1 MSHGGE
7 NIMVILSSPSG
18 VGKTTLTKK
27 IQQKY
32 HSFKISVS
40 HTTRPPRSNEIDGVD
55 YHFVS
60 KKKFENLISEN
71 KFYEYAKIFENY
83 YGTLKE
89 NVDNMIKTND
99 LLFDIDWQGTKQLS
113 KFKNLKLIKI
123 YLITDSKNE
132 LKKRLIKRN
141 QNTQQEVEKRF
152 EAFDED
158 IKHWNDY
165 DYILINE
172 NLETCF
178 RQIEIIIKNSKKN
191 FQRSISS
198 AIL

>member
-1 MSHGGE
+1 MTHGTK

-32 HSFKISVS
+32 QSFKISVS
-40 HTTRPPRSNEIDGVD
+40 HTTRSPRSNEINGID
-55 YHFVS
+55 YHFIS
-60 KKKFENLISEN
+60 KKKFEELIKFK

-89 NVDNMIKTND
+89 NVDQTFLIND
-99 LLFDIDWQGTKQLS
+99 IIFDIDWQGTKQLS
-113 KFKNLKLIKI
+113 NYENLNLVKI
-123 YLITDSKNE
+123 YLITNNKEE

-141 QNTQQEVEKRF
+141 QNTEDEIKKRF
-152 EAFDED
+152 NSFDED

-165 DYILINE
+165 DYIIINK
-172 NLETCF
+172 NLDVCF
-178 RQIEIIIKNSKKN
+178 KQIESIILNEKN
-191 FQRSISS
+191 FNFISQ
-198 AIL
+198 ITQ